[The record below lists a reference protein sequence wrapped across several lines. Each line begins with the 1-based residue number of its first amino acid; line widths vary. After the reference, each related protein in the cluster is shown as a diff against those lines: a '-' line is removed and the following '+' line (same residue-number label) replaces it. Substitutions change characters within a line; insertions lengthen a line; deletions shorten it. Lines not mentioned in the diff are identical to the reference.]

1 MNKKIT
7 YRLLGIV
14 LVSFVV
20 FICFATQSARPVTAG
35 QQEGG
40 MQPAP
45 AAPAPRPVN
54 AGTDPDK
61 VAEGL
66 KKFQHGP
73 TLPHKLVANW
83 PTLPKGYNFGETTGV
98 DIDKNGNV
106 WVANRGSWPV
116 MEFDKNGEMLQAWN
130 RDTVR
135 LTDGIGKGAHGLKL
149 DVYGNVWLGDVDGS
163 INFKFSPVGR
173 LLMTLGNR
181 QGAPNNNDSKSG
193 FNKPT
198 NFWPLANGNMLISD
212 GYGNSRVIEFTN
224 DGHYVQKFGTAG
236 DGDGQF
242 NLPHGVT
249 MDSQGRIYVADR
261 GNSRLQ
267 VFDRNGKFLAKWTDV
282 GQPWD
287 VYYASQENAI
297 YMCDGM
303 WDRITKWSTDGKLL
317 GEISHYG
324 KAPGE
329 VDFPHAIAVSP
340 DGKDIYVAEIKNWRV
355 QKWSSR

>member
-1 MNKKIT
+1 MSKALKN
-7 YRLLGIV
+7 RLFAV
-14 LVSFVV
+14 ALVCTAVFV
-20 FICFATQSARPVTAG
+20 FYATQNVRPAAA
-35 QQEGG
+35 QEGG
-40 MQPAP
+40 MAAP
-45 AAPAPRPVN
+45 AAAAPRGIN
-54 AGTDPDK
+54 AGTDPAK
-61 VAEGL
+61 IAEDL

-73 TLPHKLVANW
+73 QLPHKLVANW

-98 DIDKNGNV
+98 ALDKTGNV

-135 LTDGIGKGAHGLKL
+135 LTDGIGKGAHGLKI
-149 DVYGNVWLGDVDGS
+149 DVYGNVWLGDVDGN
-163 INFKFSPVGR
+163 INFKFSPLGR

-181 QGAPNNNDSKSG
+181 QTSPNNNDSKSG

-198 NFWPLANGNMLISD
+198 NFWPLENGNMLISD
-212 GYGNSRVIEFTN
+212 GYGNSRIVEFTN
-224 DGHYVQKFGTAG
+224 DGHYVRQFGTAG
-236 DGDGQF
+236 NGDGQF
-242 NLPHGVT
+242 QLPHGVT
-249 MDSQGRIYVADR
+249 VDSKGRIYVADR
-261 GNSRLQ
+261 ANSRVQ
-267 VFDRNGKFLAKWTDV
+267 VFDHDGKFLAKWTDV

-287 VYYASQENAI
+287 VYYVASEDAI
-297 YMCDGM
+297 YMCDGN
-303 WDRITKWSTDGKLL
+303 WDRILKLNTDGKVL
-317 GEISHYG
+317 GELSHYG